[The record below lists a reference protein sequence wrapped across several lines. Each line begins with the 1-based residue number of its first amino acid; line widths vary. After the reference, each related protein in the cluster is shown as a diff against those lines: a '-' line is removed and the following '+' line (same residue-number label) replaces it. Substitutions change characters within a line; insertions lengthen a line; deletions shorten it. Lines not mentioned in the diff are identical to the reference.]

1 MVKKEFLVLGLG
13 KFGMSIAKT
22 LSKMGCQV
30 IAVDKMRKKF
40 KISPMRSP
48 MRFLR
53 M

>member
-30 IAVDKMRKKF
+30 IAVDKNEE
-40 KISPMRSP
+40 KIQDIAR
-48 MRFLR
+48 
-53 M
+53 